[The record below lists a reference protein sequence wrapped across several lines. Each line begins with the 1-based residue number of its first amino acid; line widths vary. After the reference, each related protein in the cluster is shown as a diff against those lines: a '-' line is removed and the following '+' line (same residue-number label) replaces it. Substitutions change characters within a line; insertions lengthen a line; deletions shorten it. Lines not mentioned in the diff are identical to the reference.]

1 MIDRRS
7 MLKSMLGT
15 GAVGMLGVGC
25 DASMSATPGG
35 EKADD
40 FTDVRFVRSLDICEL
55 TFGAE
60 LVDDTEPHVKHS
72 RGHNARQFTRL
83 SDMIED
89 GQLDLR
95 YLTTDALVN
104 PQSKYYIR
112 TEAPD
117 QLHLSTTAEI
127 ANFEV
132 LDQGGPLALAA
143 LRDAWKVRVHGE
155 VSDAIEIPV
164 ADVANRASSL
174 GATMMECAGN
184 DEYSNF
190 RLMSAAHWDG
200 LRFADFLD
208 LMGASLAPTNLG
220 AAATHV
226 KISGFDAT
234 EETDW
239 NRFLA
244 VESTPGA
251 SWIFS
256 IEELVKQGAFL
267 ATGMQGEALVLDHG
281 FPIRLV
287 VPRYYG
293 CSCIKWMNDIEF
305 LRVDDSTETTA
316 QMREFSDRTNQSGV
330 PELLKDHQPPA
341 IDQALTPIKVEEWTL
356 DGVPYYR
363 TVGLMWGGEELRP
376 TLSMGVTR
384 DRLLSNGP
392 RTEIDLHYLE
402 SAHSDAYTLWW
413 SNFWKPAKSGK
424 YILDPQI
431 LDASVRARRLRDGY
445 YRRGVI
451 IG

>member
-1 MIDRRS
+1 MIDRRLL
-7 MLKSMLGT
+7 LKSMLGT
-15 GAVGMLGVGC
+15 GAISILGVGC
-25 DASMSATPGG
+25 DSSMGPTPGG

-40 FTDVRFVRSLDICEL
+40 FLDVRFIRSLDICEL
-55 TFGAE
+55 SFTAE

-72 RGHNARQFTRL
+72 RGHNTRQFTRL

-95 YLTTDALVN
+95 YLTSDALVN

-117 QLHLSTTAEI
+117 QLHLSTSAEI
-127 ANFEV
+127 ANFET
-132 LDQGGPLALAA
+132 LDQGGTLALAA
-143 LRDAWKVRVHGE
+143 LRDAWRVRVHGE
-155 VSDAIEIPV
+155 VSEPIEISIAQFESRV
-164 ADVANRASSL
+164 SSL

-208 LMGASLAPTNLG
+208 LMGSSLAPTSLQG
-220 AAATHV
+220 AATHV
-226 KISGFDAT
+226 KISGFDDT

-256 IEELVKQGAFL
+256 IEELLKQGAFF
-267 ATGMQGEALVLDHG
+267 ATAMQGETLALDHG

-293 CSCIKWMNDIEF
+293 CTCIKWMNDIEF
-305 LRVDDSTETTA
+305 LAVDDSTETTD
-316 QMREFSDRTNQSGV
+316 QMREFSDRTNQAGV
-330 PELLKDHQPPA
+330 PELLKDHRPPA

-356 DGVPYYR
+356 DGVSYYR

-376 TLSMGVTR
+376 KLSLGITR
-384 DRLLSNGP
+384 DRLLGSDP
-392 RTEIDLHYLE
+392 RTEIDLHYQE
-402 SAHSDAYTLWW
+402 SSHSDAYTLWW
-413 SNFWKPAKSGK
+413 SNFWRPQKNGK

-431 LDASVRARRLRDGY
+431 LDSGVRARRLRDGY
-445 YRRGVI
+445 YRRGVV